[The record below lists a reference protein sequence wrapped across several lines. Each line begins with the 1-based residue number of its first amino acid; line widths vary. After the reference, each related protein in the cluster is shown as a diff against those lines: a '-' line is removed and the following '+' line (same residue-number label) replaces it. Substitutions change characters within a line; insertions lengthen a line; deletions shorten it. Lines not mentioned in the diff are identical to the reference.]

1 MDKQKADRINT
12 IYNWLR
18 VIILVL
24 FFVFA
29 IIGLTTTYNNV
40 CHFISRPSD
49 LSGYAW
55 QMLKIDEPFSLLFH
69 WNMLSNYPQKG
80 WRGQKSLIQ
89 APKIWHAR

>member
-29 IIGLTTTYNNV
+29 IIGLTTT
-40 CHFISRPSD
+40 
-49 LSGYAW
+49 
-55 QMLKIDEPFSLLFH
+55 
-69 WNMLSNYPQKG
+69 
-80 WRGQKSLIQ
+80 
-89 APKIWHAR
+89 